1 MANWY
6 DPISDFLS
14 SGAGAGSLAAA
25 GLALAKKGYEDIGDI
40 GSQAYREMAGPD
52 GLAQELRGML
62 EFQPYTVTT
71 ATGGQ
76 FGMTQDPTTGQM
88 TYQMQMSPEEQAFQ
102 QQMFGGAG
110 QFYQQAMQ
118 PTQAR
123 EQAVFERIREAQRPE
138 EQRQRLATEERLA
151 AQGRLGLRTAQ
162 FGGAPEQFALA
173 KAQEEAR
180 NQAMLSAMQQAQA
193 EQMQQ
198 AQLGGQFMG
207 ASYTPQAQA
216 LNVLQAGM
224 PAAQMAQRGQLQG
237 AGLFGEAQMGG
248 LEALLGSGLGQANLY
263 GQLGTGL
270 LSGLLTPQQVG
281 MGDGITK
288 IVNPLFDL
296 LGIGG

>member
-1 MANWY
+1 MIDLRQLLGLGA
-6 DPISDFLS
+6 L
-14 SGAGAGSLAAA
+14 GAG
-25 GLALAKKGYEDIGDI
+25 GLLTGKAYQRLGEIGEQARREAGDI
-40 GSQAYREMAGPD
+40 
-52 GLAQELRGML
+52 AQTGVEQTRFMP
-62 EFQPYTVTT
+62 FTVTT
-71 ATGGQ
+71 GTGGAL
-76 FGMTQDPTTGQM
+76 TTTPEGGL
-88 TYQMQMSPEEQAFQ
+88 TVGLSPQEQAFQ

-123 EQAVFERIREAQRPE
+123 EQAVFERIRAAQRPE
-138 EQRQRLATEERLA
+138 EERQRLATEERLA

-224 PAAQMAQRGQLQG
+224 PAAQMAQRGQLTG

-281 MGDGITK
+281 MGGGVTE

-296 LGIGG
+296 LGIG